1 MTDEEKIPGI
11 YNYCDRWCERCTHT
25 SKCLNYQKLEEMD
38 ALGDMDSNNQKF
50 WEKLDLIFAEIKD
63 MLYKAAKEQ
72 GIDLD
77 AVQIDQ
83 EEENRNEESAENH
96 TLVQQAEEYA
106 LMVHEFFKANEKY
119 IEKTL
124 LEILDIT
131 KAEVTSNSIEVVRW
145 YQHFIQVKIR
155 SAVNFDEKNDIDI
168 NDLSEFNYSL
178 GSAKI
183 GFIAIERSMS
193 ALTVLYNEFPKLS
206 DDILTILSRL
216 ERIKKTIEVY
226 FPKLHEF
233 KRPGFDM

>member
-11 YNYCDRWCERCTHT
+11 YNYCDRWCEKCTHT
-25 SKCLNYQKLEEMD
+25 SKCMNYQKHEEMGAPD
-38 ALGDMDSNNQKF
+38 DTDLTNLKF
-50 WEKLDLIFAEIKD
+50 WEKLHQIFADINE
-63 MLYKAAKEQ
+63 MLYKAAAEQ
-72 GIDLD
+72 GVDLD
-77 AVQIDQ
+77 AVQPSE
-83 EEENRNEESAENH
+83 EEENRKEEELENH

-106 LMVHEFFKANEKY
+106 LMIHEFFKANDEY

-124 LEILDIT
+124 LGFLDIN
-131 KAEVTSNSIEVVRW
+131 KVEVTSNSIEVVRW

-155 SAVNFDEKNDIDI
+155 SAVNFNEKDDIDI

-183 GFIAIERSMS
+183 TFIAVERSMS

-216 ERIKKTIEVY
+216 ERLKKTIEVY
-226 FPKLHEF
+226 FPKVHEF
-233 KRPGFDM
+233 KRPGFER